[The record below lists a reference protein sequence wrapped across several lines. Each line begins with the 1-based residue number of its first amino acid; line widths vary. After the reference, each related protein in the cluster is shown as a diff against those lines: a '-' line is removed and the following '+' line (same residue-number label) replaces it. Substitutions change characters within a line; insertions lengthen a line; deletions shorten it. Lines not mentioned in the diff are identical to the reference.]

1 MACWTKGSRLRVVLR
16 DIGPGAGPDTEG
28 VGVAPSVTGEVALE
42 AGRVGSWF
50 TLISSSCF
58 CCLFDVGEL

>member
-1 MACWTKGSRLRVVLR
+1 MVLR